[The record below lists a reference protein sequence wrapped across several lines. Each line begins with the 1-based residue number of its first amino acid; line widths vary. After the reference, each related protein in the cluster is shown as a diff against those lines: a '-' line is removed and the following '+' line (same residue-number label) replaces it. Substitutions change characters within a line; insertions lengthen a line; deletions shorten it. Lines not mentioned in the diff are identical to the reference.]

1 VLQAPEGRDSDNW
14 DSRGGGVPEQRQPD
28 DPHQLDEP
36 HVAVLPPG
44 AQIHVDPLAKSRL
57 I

>member
-1 VLQAPEGRDSDNW
+1 MLQAPEGRDSDNW

-44 AQIHVDPLAKSRL
+44 AQIHVDPLAQSRL